1 MPPTWDPTQTRQK
14 PRSQSLNLLGA
25 PNSGPSPGYYSC
37 PLLTPGSPKI
47 SDPSQTSL
55 HPQSLKPLKRG
66 TLGGLTLH
74 LFLTTPHSPGT
85 SFRLQRPLLTP
96 RLKTCCALCSPNS
109 PAHPLPRALQT
120 PPQGSDHLSPPRAQ
134 PPRSSGTLRPC
145 SVPGPFTLL
154 YTELPTSAQHPSPP
168 QAPQTLISSSFPSAS
183 SCLPLK
189 FT

>member
-134 PPRSSGTLRPC
+134 PPRSSGT
-145 SVPGPFTLL
+145 SDSDLL
-154 YTELPTSAQHPSPP
+154 LLPLGLLLSSSEIYLV
-168 QAPQTLISSSFPSAS
+168 TLISAVIPTSSSA
-183 SCLPLK
+183 P
-189 FT
+189 F